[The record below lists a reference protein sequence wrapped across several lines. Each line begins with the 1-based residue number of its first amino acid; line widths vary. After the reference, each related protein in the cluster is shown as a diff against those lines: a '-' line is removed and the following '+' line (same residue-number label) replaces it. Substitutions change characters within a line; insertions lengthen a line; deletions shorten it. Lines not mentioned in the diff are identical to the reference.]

1 MGGAAGGGRGG
12 EGLGKLARGG
22 GRVRLRRVIN
32 GGRDRARADELDH
45 GGALG
50 VRGGLAESASSKHG
64 GEVLLE
70 RAIEQILN

>member
-1 MGGAAGGGRGG
+1 MEAGLARQYWRAKGGIGGR
-12 EGLGKLARGG
+12 LT
-22 GRVRLRRVIN
+22 
-32 GGRDRARADELDH
+32 RDRARADELDH